1 MKGNLMKV
9 KNIFKNYFFP
19 FIFLGGLL
27 FFVGCQDNSVET
39 TPQTTTTDKQAV
51 IDVVEAD
58 SLIASFEP
66 NYNEDGTI
74 TYLSKSNAEIK
85 PLRVWQKMNLTNK
98 NVDISFDADTAY
110 AHITKTFEGTLFI
123 SGTNN
128 LTATKPDTLIKKSVT
143 SIITRNA
150 VLVNISKV
158 DTVKHWVVKAVS
170 LPEGGTEGSNVNI
183 TKLTV
188 FLPGGDTLSI
198 TSPND
203 YYLVRRWG
211 WHWWRWHNVPCIQR
225 NKDVTIQIELTSA
238 YADTDFVSLTF
249 GADRFGSHRSK
260 KLFDL
265 VSSTANGGEYD
276 KVYEQTFRSNVYPGY
291 SHAIINAFPKQAIY
305 DDSTSVELSSWGV
318 PYFVKF

>member
-1 MKGNLMKV
+1 MKMR
-9 KNIFKNYFFP
+9 NIFMNYFLLF
-19 FIFLGGLL
+19 FFLGGIL
-27 FFVGCQDNSVET
+27 FLVGCQDNSVET
-39 TPQTTTTDKQAV
+39 TPQTTTTDKQSV

-66 NYNEDGTI
+66 NYNEDGAI
-74 TYLSKSNAEIK
+74 TYLSKTNAEIK

-110 AHITKTFEGTLFI
+110 AHITKTFEGTFFI
-123 SGTNN
+123 SGTTD
-128 LTATKPDTLIKKSVT
+128 LTATKPDTLIKKAFT

-158 DTVKHWVVKAVS
+158 DTVKRWVVKAVS
-170 LPEGGTEGSNVNI
+170 LPEGGTEGSTVNI

-188 FLPGGDTLSI
+188 FLPSGDTLSI
-198 TSPND
+198 SSPND

-225 NKDVTIQIELTSA
+225 DKNVTIQVELTSA

-249 GADRFGSHRSK
+249 GANRFGLNRCK
-260 KLFDL
+260 KIFEL
-265 VSSTANGGEYD
+265 VSSTENGAGYD
-276 KVYEQTFRSNVYPGY
+276 KVYEQTFRSNSYAGFF
-291 SHAIINAFPKQAIY
+291 HAIINALPKQAIY
-305 DDSTSVELSSWGV
+305 DDSTDVELSTWGV